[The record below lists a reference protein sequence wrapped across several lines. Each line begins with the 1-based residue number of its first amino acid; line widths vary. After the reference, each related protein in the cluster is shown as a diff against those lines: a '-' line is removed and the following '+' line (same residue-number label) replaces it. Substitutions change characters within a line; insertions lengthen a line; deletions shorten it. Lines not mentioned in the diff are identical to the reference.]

1 MLTPE
6 DLEYIRSQFSTLDAL
21 CAGRTESPA
30 SVRRQILDRSMPA
43 ATYVLDDGTE
53 MFPPDYF
60 ALVDEAGGV
69 AELRASFFERYARA
83 AGPGTPD
90 SEIAAEWDAYL
101 SGAYGACLHR
111 VSPETIFEKESL
123 VKSLGARLAEPRI
136 DDGEWRRCVRR
147 DVSRL
152 DELERAFAPCDRHR
166 FGGSVSRDRLITAPR
181 ALYPDLFSE
190 DR

>member
-1 MLTPE
+1 
-6 DLEYIRSQFSTLDAL
+6 
-21 CAGRTESPA
+21 
-30 SVRRQILDRSMPA
+30 
-43 ATYVLDDGTE
+43 
-53 MFPPDYF
+53 
-60 ALVDEAGGV
+60 
-69 AELRASFFERYARA
+69 
-83 AGPGTPD
+83 
-90 SEIAAEWDAYL
+90 
-101 SGAYGACLHR
+101 

-136 DDGEWRRCVRR
+136 DDGEWRRCVRP